1 METSYQRPAFIYDET
16 TRKKM
21 AELIELCEKSL
32 IDDDLDVF
40 ELTQIVHY
48 MEENAENIHAEPF
61 YELVE
66 NLAKIIN
73 GSNKTV
79 TDKELNEAK
88 KVILKYLETKP
99 KSLYDEVIKT
109 EYGFLDDP
117 APEVI
122 FKDKTFILTGIFTIG
137 ERNKVAKMIL
147 ERGGMTAKCVTRS
160 VDYVVLGEVASSAY
174 SHGNYGTKI
183 DEAIE
188 LKKHGVNISIISE
201 NHFIK
206 FINDS
211 GIVRNVENSSI
222 ERDVIVGEVD
232 SFRQK
237 DIPEDGRTYYGVTLD
252 QNCFSFNIAFE
263 ITYNHSNLGI
273 IEKDVVFD
281 FYSDGAFMADGVK
294 YLLKRIIKAVD
305 KRNGN
310 EVKGQNL
317 VEYIFKN
324 LDDGTLARLYV
335 EGILKDIPSGMTLYL
350 AGYKTLDEIKN
361 ASDKE
366 LLGVRGI
373 GKIKLTE
380 IRNFLRENH
389 ENF

>member
-1 METSYQRPAFIYDET
+1 M
-16 TRKKM
+16 
-21 AELIELCEKSL
+21 ELCEKGL
-32 IDDDLDVF
+32 IDDDLDIF

-73 GSNKTV
+73 GSSKTV

-147 ERGGMTAKCVTRS
+147 ERGGMTAKRVTCN

-174 SHGNYGTKI
+174 SHGNYGTKL

-188 LKKHGVNISIISE
+188 LKKHGANISI
-201 NHFIK
+201 N
-206 FINDS
+206 
-211 GIVRNVENSSI
+211 
-222 ERDVIVGEVD
+222 
-232 SFRQK
+232 
-237 DIPEDGRTYYGVTLD
+237 
-252 QNCFSFNIAFE
+252 
-263 ITYNHSNLGI
+263 
-273 IEKDVVFD
+273 
-281 FYSDGAFMADGVK
+281 
-294 YLLKRIIKAVD
+294 KRKS
-305 KRNGN
+305 
-310 EVKGQNL
+310 
-317 VEYIFKN
+317 
-324 LDDGTLARLYV
+324 LYK
-335 EGILKDIPSGMTLYL
+335 I
-350 AGYKTLDEIKN
+350 YK
-361 ASDKE
+361 
-366 LLGVRGI
+366 
-373 GKIKLTE
+373 
-380 IRNFLRENH
+380 
-389 ENF
+389 